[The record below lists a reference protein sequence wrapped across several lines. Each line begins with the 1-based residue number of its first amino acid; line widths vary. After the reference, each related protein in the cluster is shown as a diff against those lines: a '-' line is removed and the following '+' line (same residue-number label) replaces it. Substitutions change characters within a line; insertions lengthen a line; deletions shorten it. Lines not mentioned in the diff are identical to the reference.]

1 VRRDMA
7 MTGEV
12 TLRGKA
18 LEIGGLKE
26 KVLAAYRAGLRE
38 VIVPQGNA
46 KDLRDI
52 PAEVRERMTFTFVQT
67 MDEVLDRAMLPLEPS
82 ERRTPESV
90 ERIEESSQVVLPFP
104 DRTSAIAR
112 SGP

>member
-1 VRRDMA
+1 MA

-67 MDEVLDRAMLPLEPS
+67 MDEVLDRAMLPLE
-82 ERRTPESV
+82 TPVTGPQQVDDDESGG
-90 ERIEESSQVVLPFP
+90 QVVLPFP
-104 DRTSAIAR
+104 DRSAVAR
-112 SGP
+112 SAP